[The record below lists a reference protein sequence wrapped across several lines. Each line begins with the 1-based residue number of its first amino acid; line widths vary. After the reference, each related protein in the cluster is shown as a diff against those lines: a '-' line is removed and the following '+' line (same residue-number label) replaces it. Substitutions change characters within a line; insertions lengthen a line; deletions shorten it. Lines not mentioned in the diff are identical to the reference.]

1 MEFQAMHRLPV
12 ASCRLQVA
20 GCKLG
25 GQSAF
30 NYWQQAAAPPL
41 EILMFLL
48 FLLLL
53 QIVPANSPVD
63 GATFLV
69 GGSGTGRRQNLA
81 AQINHNFGGAATAAG
96 ALPSS
101 WTKCCQAARPLNVG

>member
-30 NYWQQAAAPPL
+30 NYWQQAAPAPQNPAAPAVPSAPPD
-41 EILMFLL
+41 
-48 FLLLL
+48 
-53 QIVPANSPVD
+53 S
-63 GATFLV
+63 
-69 GGSGTGRRQNLA
+69 GSKQSSRWSNF
-81 AQINHNFGGAATAAG
+81 FGG
-96 ALPSS
+96 
-101 WTKCCQAARPLNVG
+101 WQRHRQAAKLGRTN